1 MWIERGRVAGS
12 LIQILALKRVDSIMD
27 TYTGE
32 KTYQILFQHSL
43 PYSFWEINEL
53 LYTSMGSQAKV
64 FRVISKKLLNG

>member
-32 KTYQILFQHSL
+32 ETYQILFQYSL

-53 LYTSMGSQAKV
+53 LYTSMGSLQSNK
-64 FRVISKKLLNG
+64 